1 MQRAVSGDVFLLL
14 SISPTPSQRKG
25 RREKVRVGVLK
36 ERQTLWAVMSQET
49 RRRDKA
55 KLDLE
60 TRNWDQPQ
68 TH

>member
-1 MQRAVSGDVFLLL
+1 MQRAVSGDAFLLL

-36 ERQTLWAVMSQET
+36 EGQTLRAVMSQET
-49 RRRDKA
+49 RHRDKA
-55 KLDLE
+55 KPDLE